1 MLYAAATAWSALKI
15 TGDLCLTSAKNKN
28 VLVLGGSGGV
38 GSQAIQMLKSW
49 GANVIATCN
58 TDAVP
63 LVESLGAS
71 EVVDYSNPDAFEKL
85 GKLK

>member
-1 MLYAAATAWSALKI
+1 MLYAAVTAWSALKI
-15 TGDLCLTSAKNKN
+15 TGDLCLTSARDKN

-38 GSQAIQMLKSW
+38 GSQSVQLLKSW
-49 GANVIATCN
+49 GANVVATCN

-71 EVVDYSNPDAFEKL
+71 EVVDYSQPDLFEKL